1 MAIFKKFHFLKPNVK
16 LKESDSLYTGYFTD
30 GTIQTYHD
38 FIWSAKSKISGEECR
53 ATHVIVDGEWEGE
66 KITKTN
72 CYVDPTATSNEV
84 GLYQEKNK

>member
-1 MAIFKKFHFLKPNVK
+1 MEPFRPIMTLYGLLNQKSVVK
-16 LKESDSLYTGYFTD
+16 SV
-30 GTIQTYHD
+30 
-38 FIWSAKSKISGEECR
+38 